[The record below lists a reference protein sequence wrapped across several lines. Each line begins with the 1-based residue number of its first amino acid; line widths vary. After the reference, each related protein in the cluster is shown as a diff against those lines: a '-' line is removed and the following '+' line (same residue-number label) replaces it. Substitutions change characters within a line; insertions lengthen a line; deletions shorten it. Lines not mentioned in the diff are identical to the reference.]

1 MSVPTISVSS
11 PEQKTTTTATADP
24 EAKPEIPS
32 QPSYLD
38 NKMQSFVLLPHPEE
52 RALFNFKLERSH
64 LRTSNQITVRHVLH
78 YLRSQFLKSD
88 KMTTREEGLE
98 AEMHEDGETDV
109 KEEQEEEPDA
119 ISPLDIILPIPLA
132 DSDGGDA
139 MQLEESSSTNEMT
152 KEEKQRKGLFKLSTL
167 NNNSKADGPSQQHEH
182 QHEQHAHE
190 FVALDANTSLEQI
203 VSDIGSSEGSCGD
216 LLTLYYSLA

>member
-11 PEQKTTTTATADP
+11 PEQKTTTTATTDP
-24 EAKPEIPS
+24 EAKPEVPS

-52 RALFNFKLERSH
+52 KALSNFKLERSH

-88 KMTTREEGLE
+88 KTTTREEGSE

-109 KEEQEEEPDA
+109 KEKEEEEEEEEPDA

-139 MQLEESSSTNEMT
+139 MQLEESSSTNEMA
-152 KEEKQRKGLFKLSTL
+152 KEEKQRKGLFQLSTL
-167 NNNSKADGPSQQHEH
+167 NKNNKADGPSQ
-182 QHEQHAHE
+182 QHAHE

-203 VSDIGSSEGSCGD
+203 VNDIGSSEGSCGGH
-216 LLTLYYSLA
+216 LTLYYSLA